1 MKKMSC
7 VLLWGFLVLL
17 QGAVVST
24 PAAVI
29 RELEDRDGLLAFTL
43 ETPEHPVRVRITPE
57 KFSIRAGERYW
68 VELYDLPSYEITAW
82 ENGCLELNVPAV
94 NYLQVMISPTA
105 GSLLDGLNTRK
116 WEYFRGT
123 HHFPHG
129 KTGRETNRFPKRCAG
144 CVETLLRNS

>member
-43 ETPEHPVRVRITPE
+43 ETPEHPVRVRITHE
-57 KFSIRAGERYW
+57 KFSIRA
-68 VELYDLPSYEITAW
+68 
-82 ENGCLELNVPAV
+82 
-94 NYLQVMISPTA
+94 
-105 GSLLDGLNTRK
+105 
-116 WEYFRGT
+116 
-123 HHFPHG
+123 
-129 KTGRETNRFPKRCAG
+129 
-144 CVETLLRNS
+144 

>member
-43 ETPEHPVRVRITPE
+43 ETPEHP
-57 KFSIRAGERYW
+57 
-68 VELYDLPSYEITAW
+68 
-82 ENGCLELNVPAV
+82 
-94 NYLQVMISPTA
+94 
-105 GSLLDGLNTRK
+105 GSGSDHTRK
-116 WEYFRGT
+116 IF
-123 HHFPHG
+123 HP
-129 KTGRETNRFPKRCAG
+129 GRR
-144 CVETLLRNS
+144 TLLGGTI